1 MASEETSAAV
11 TTKFA
16 VVVPAAIETLLGV
29 VRLALLSD
37 KVTVA
42 PPVGA
47 GCDNVTAQVVVP
59 GVGILAGE
67 HVKLERETVGA
78 RATVVFWDPPLAVAV
93 TVALEE
99 AAMAPAV
106 AEKLAVVVLAAT
118 VTETGTV
125 SRAESDDKATA
136 NPPLGAAFDSVTVQV
151 ETAPELR
158 VEGAHVTLE
167 GTAGALSVRVKF
179 CVTPLYNAFT

>member
-1 MASEETSAAV
+1 MASAETSAAV
-11 TTKFA
+11 AAKFA
-16 VVVPAAIETLLGV
+16 VVVPAAIATLLGV

-59 GVGILAGE
+59 GVGIVAGE
-67 HVKLERETVGA
+67 QVRFEREPVVA

-99 AAMAPAV
+99 LAKAPAV
-106 AEKLAVVVLAAT
+106 AEKFAEVALAGT

-125 SRAESDDKATA
+125 SRAEFDDSATA
-136 NPPLGAAFDSVTVQV
+136 SPPAGAAFDNVTVQV
-151 ETAPELR
+151 ATAPELR
-158 VEGAHVTLE
+158 VEGAHVTVD
-167 GTAGALSVRVKF
+167 GTAGADRVRVKF
-179 CVTPLYNAFT
+179 CVPPL